1 MFDMTA
7 FDNLLWKDGKFS
19 IFYPCLIAEVPP
31 KWSDNKVYKKW
42 ISNPILHMNFHVFPY
57 FSAFYHDLWRNVQ
70 HSHPCDPQLLC
81 PLDIPQM
88 GIKLKYINN
97 CYHYLIFH
105 VKKLESNLQVLI
117 IYLKLGNR

>member
-19 IFYPCLIAEVPP
+19 IFYPFLIAEVPP
-31 KWSDNKVYKKW
+31 KGSDNKVYKKW

-70 HSHPCDPQLLC
+70 HSHPCDP
-81 PLDIPQM
+81 PVVVSP
-88 GIKLKYINN
+88 GHPTNGYK
-97 CYHYLIFH
+97 
-105 VKKLESNLQVLI
+105 VE
-117 IYLKLGNR
+117 IYQ